1 MPLGEISSHRHQGT
15 VTFNNNLQ
23 EKIAQQYDLISE
35 NVSQNAVGVQ
45 SYAGPARYQKISG
58 SETRLGFISP
68 HSNNFCGS
76 CNRVRVTVK
85 GQLLLC
91 LGNEGAIDL
100 RKILRKDDYN
110 RKQLKLVIQ
119 AGMQNK
125 PEKHHFEVGETHI
138 VRFMN
143 MIGG

>member
-1 MPLGEISSHRHQGT
+1 MPLGEISSHRHQDT
-15 VTFNNNLQ
+15 VTFNNDLQ

-35 NVSQNAVGVQ
+35 YAVGVQ

-58 SETRLGFISP
+58 SETRLGFIFP

-100 RKILRKDDYN
+100 RKILRKDDCN
-110 RKQLKLVIQ
+110 CKQLKLVIQ